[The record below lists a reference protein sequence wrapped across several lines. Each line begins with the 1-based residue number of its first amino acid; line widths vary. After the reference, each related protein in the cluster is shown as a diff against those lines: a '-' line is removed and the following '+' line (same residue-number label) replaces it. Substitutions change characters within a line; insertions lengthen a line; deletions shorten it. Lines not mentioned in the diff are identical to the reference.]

1 MKRESIPLC
10 MDFPGINNNNNN
22 NNNNNTNNNNNNNN
36 IKNIS
41 IMHEKG
47 QQKIT

>member
-10 MDFPGINNNNNN
+10 MDFPGIDNNNNNN
-22 NNNNNTNNNNNNNN
+22 NNM
-36 IKNIS
+36 KNIS

-47 QQKIT
+47 LQKIT

>member
-10 MDFPGINNNNNN
+10 MDFPGINNNNNIN
-22 NNNNNTNNNNNNNN
+22 NTNTNNNNNM
-36 IKNIS
+36 KNIS

>member
-22 NNNNNTNNNNNNNN
+22 NNNNNINYNNM
-36 IKNIS
+36 KNIS

-47 QQKIT
+47 LQKIT

>member
-1 MKRESIPLC
+1 MKRESIPLR

-22 NNNNNTNNNNNNNN
+22 NNNNM
-36 IKNIS
+36 KNIS

-47 QQKIT
+47 LQKIT

>member
-10 MDFPGINNNNNN
+10 MDFPGINNNNNIN
-22 NNNNNTNNNNNNNN
+22 NTNTNNNNNNNKK
-36 IKNIS
+36 KNIS

-47 QQKIT
+47 LQKIT